1 MQSVIDKPIEKPT
14 IEMVDYKIPII
25 ARGRVID
32 DYSLTFGGRHG
43 SALFQTPDAKKY
55 LNQIVLKNPA
65 QQKALY
71 ELSIEEILTFMD
83 DLGQRLVLKDN
94 EYLQEAFALNCS
106 ASGLTESVLYGT
118 YQALPILLSKENL
131 REMLEQRIGIKYLE
145 EWVPIQISS
154 GQTVSVRAFGART
167 VHVIAGNVPLVAA
180 GTIARSCCTR
190 CDTIIKLPSND
201 PLTATALAQ
210 TMIEMEPNHPITKS
224 VAVAYWKGG
233 GDTDFETAFYKPEN
247 IEKIIAW
254 GGFASIKH
262 ITKYL
267 QPGIDL
273 ITLDPKLSM
282 SIIGIEAFRS
292 EETLRTVA
300 QRAAIDVGAYNQEAC
315 VNSRVIYVQSG
326 TDEAGIGMLN
336 KFGAFLYYSL
346 VNLPDHV
353 STPAKDFDVNLKS
366 NLDGLRMDDMFYRV
380 YGGQENEGAVIVSQ
394 IDEPVDFSDQL
405 CGRVANLVPID
416 DIQTALQSVNAHTQT
431 VGIYPESL
439 KREIRDD
446 LTRYGV
452 QRIVSLGFAPSASFA
467 TPQDAIEPL
476 RRMCKW
482 VVDEQS
488 VPC

>member
-1 MQSVIDKPIEKPT
+1 MQSVIDSEKPT
-14 IEMVDYKIPII
+14 IEIVDYRIPII

-43 SALFQTPDAKKY
+43 SAVFQTPDAKKY
-55 LNQIVLKNPA
+55 LNQIVLKNPS

-71 ELSIEEILTFMD
+71 DLSIEEILTFMD
-83 DLGQRLVLKDN
+83 DLGQRLVLKEN
-94 EYLQEAFALNCS
+94 EFLQDAFALNCS

-118 YQALPILLSKENL
+118 YKALPMLLSKESL

-145 EWVPIQISS
+145 DWVPTQMNN
-154 GQTVSVRAFGART
+154 GQTVLVRAFGART

-201 PLTATALAQ
+201 PLTATALVQ

-233 GDTDFETAFYKPEN
+233 DIEFETTFYKPEN
-247 IEKIIAW
+247 IEKIVAW
-254 GGFASIKH
+254 GGYASIKH
-262 ITKYL
+262 ITKYI

-282 SIIGIEAFRS
+282 SIIGAEAFQN
-292 EETLRTVA
+292 EETMRTVA
-300 QRAAIDVGAYNQEAC
+300 QRAAIDIGAFNQEAC
-315 VNSRVIYVQSG
+315 LNSRVIYVQSG
-326 TDEAGIGMLN
+326 TDEVGIDRVNNL
-336 KFGAFLYYSL
+336 GAFLYYSL
-346 VNLPDHV
+346 VNLPNHI
-353 STPAKDFDVNLKS
+353 STPAKDFDVDLKS
-366 NLDGLRMDDMFYRV
+366 NIDGLRMDDMFYRIF
-380 YGGQENEGAVIVSQ
+380 GGEENEGAVIVSQ

-405 CGRVANLVPID
+405 CGRVVNLVPID
-416 DIQTALQSVNAHTQT
+416 DVKTALQSVNAYTQT
-431 VGIYPESL
+431 IGIYPESL
-439 KREIRDD
+439 KRQIRDE
-446 LTRYGV
+446 LILHGV
-452 QRIVSLGFAPSASFA
+452 QRIVSLGFAPNGSFA

-482 VVDEQS
+482 VMDEKS